1 MKFATYVAIAAT
13 LFAVASAVTLTQY
26 SDAAC
31 KTAVATSAD
40 SPNPFVAKL
49 NECTKYGSLAGVSF
63 YIKAT
68 TCAAGK
74 VTSARYGD
82 SACAVK
88 IPLSDDISDTDKCV
102 ANSVGGGSSMI
113 TCSSTSS
120 VTMAFLAV
128 AAAVLAL
135 SF

>member
-1 MKFATYVAIAAT
+1 MKFTTYVAIAAT
-13 LFAVASAVTLTQY
+13 LFAVASAVTMTTY

-31 KTAVATSAD
+31 KTAVTGSAAM
-40 SPNPFVAKL
+40 PNPFVANL
-49 NECTKYGSLAGVSF
+49 NTCTKYIDGV

-68 TCAAGK
+68 ACGGGK
-74 VTSARYGD
+74 VTSGAY
-82 SACAVK
+82 
-88 IPLSDDISDTDKCV
+88 SDDKCATAASPADTSDTDKCQPG
-102 ANSVGGGSSMI
+102 GGGSGMV
-113 TCSSTSS
+113 TCASTSS

>member
-1 MKFATYVAIAAT
+1 MKFTTYVAIAAT
-13 LFAVASAVTLTQY
+13 LVAVASAVTLTQY

-31 KTAVATSAD
+31 KTVVATSDA

-49 NECTKYGSLAGVSF
+49 SECTKYGSQGYVKMAACASGKYAGAMYSDD
-63 YIKAT
+63 K
-68 TCAAGK
+68 C
-74 VTSARYGD
+74 VTLKDALVGD
-82 SACAVK
+82 S
-88 IPLSDDISDTDKCV
+88 DKCV
-102 ANSVGGGSSMI
+102 AGGGGSAMI
-113 TCSSTSS
+113 TCASTSS

>member
-1 MKFATYVAIAAT
+1 MKFTTYVAIAAT
-13 LFAVASAVTLTQY
+13 LFAVASAVTITQY
-26 SDAAC
+26 TDAAC
-31 KTAVATSAD
+31 KTATATSTD
-40 SPNPFVAKL
+40 SPNPFVANL
-49 NECTKYGSLAGVSF
+49 NECAKYGSFGGVTI
-63 YIKAT
+63 YVKAT
-68 TCAAGK
+68 ICAAGK

-88 IPLSDDISDTDKCV
+88 IPLSDDISDTDKCTP
-102 ANSVGGGSSMI
+102 AGSGSSMI

>member
-1 MKFATYVAIAAT
+1 MKFTTYVAIAAT
-13 LFAVASAVTLTQY
+13 LFAVASAVTITQY
-26 SDAAC
+26 TDAAC
-31 KTAVATSAD
+31 KTAEASSTDMA
-40 SPNPFVAKL
+40 NPFVASL
-49 NECTKYGSLAGVSF
+49 NACTKYGSVLGVTI
-63 YIKAT
+63 YVKAT
-68 TCAAGK
+68 VCAAGK
-74 VTSARYGD
+74 VTSARYTD

-88 IPLSDDISDTDKCV
+88 IPLSDDISDTDKCNPQGV
-102 ANSVGGGSSMI
+102 GSSMI